1 MELQKKNKSE
11 ENSLRRIPT
20 KELKAHPEIT
30 IAFQKNKTI
39 KFELLNFLKPKSIST
54 RNIKNEKKKKFVESL
69 NSFRN
74 IFYDFS
80 NIKKKSLN
88 DIKKLK
94 RENFLFEK
102 NYKEYIKK
110 NSFDY
115 SDLKIEYEKKNF
127 FFPKLPKENLFKK
140 NILFLNKSN
149 IDNSIKYGLSNKNHQ
164 KKTIKF
170 LTKIQNQIELLKL
183 KESNLSHSSNI
194 INLYIKK
201 VNSVPCM
208 KIKDINKSLKEI
220 EKNQKEIS
228 NIKQTFEHI
237 FDLDNFFDNNKPLSS
252 VNNYSKKNLSQELTP
267 KINKNKINLI
277 HKIELRK
284 KILKKSQIET
294 IRKDKLNENDCNKV
308 KKFIKLFPSNLIKGN
323 LNKATRNKLNLLFHH
338 PIEKL
343 YNEVSKEIKP
353 LKYNEKIK
361 SYLKNRGIKCNNDI
375 SVQSILNQFKKSKNK
390 ILKNNLKKN
399 FQFINK
405 FSHENTEEFSKEQLK
420 KIKMDNDINIKMN
433 KSQNQII
440 NLFCS
445 IDNN

>member
-11 ENSLRRIPT
+11 ENSLRRIPI

-149 IDNSIKYGLSNKNHQ
+149 IDNSIKFDLSNKNHQ

-170 LTKIQNQIELLKL
+170 L
-183 KESNLSHSSNI
+183 
-194 INLYIKK
+194 
-201 VNSVPCM
+201 
-208 KIKDINKSLKEI
+208 
-220 EKNQKEIS
+220 
-228 NIKQTFEHI
+228 
-237 FDLDNFFDNNKPLSS
+237 
-252 VNNYSKKNLSQELTP
+252 
-267 KINKNKINLI
+267 
-277 HKIELRK
+277 K
-284 KILKKSQIET
+284 KI
-294 IRKDKLNENDCNKV
+294 
-308 KKFIKLFPSNLIKGN
+308 
-323 LNKATRNKLNLLFHH
+323 
-338 PIEKL
+338 
-343 YNEVSKEIKP
+343 
-353 LKYNEKIK
+353 
-361 SYLKNRGIKCNNDI
+361 
-375 SVQSILNQFKKSKNK
+375 
-390 ILKNNLKKN
+390 
-399 FQFINK
+399 
-405 FSHENTEEFSKEQLK
+405 
-420 KIKMDNDINIKMN
+420 
-433 KSQNQII
+433 
-440 NLFCS
+440 
-445 IDNN
+445 

>member
-1 MELQKKNKSE
+1 M
-11 ENSLRRIPT
+11 
-20 KELKAHPEIT
+20 
-30 IAFQKNKTI
+30 
-39 KFELLNFLKPKSIST
+39 
-54 RNIKNEKKKKFVESL
+54 KKKKFVESL

-220 EKNQKEIS
+220 EKNKKEIS
-228 NIKQTFEHI
+228 NTKQTFEHI
-237 FDLDNFFDNNKPLSS
+237 FDLDNFFDNNKPLRS
-252 VNNYSKKNLSQELTP
+252 VNNYSKKNLLQELTP
-267 KINKNKINLI
+267 KINKNKVNLI

>member
-1 MELQKKNKSE
+1 M
-11 ENSLRRIPT
+11 
-20 KELKAHPEIT
+20 
-30 IAFQKNKTI
+30 
-39 KFELLNFLKPKSIST
+39 
-54 RNIKNEKKKKFVESL
+54 
-69 NSFRN
+69 
-74 IFYDFS
+74 
-80 NIKKKSLN
+80 N

-115 SDLKIEYEKKNF
+115 SDLKIEYEKKNV

-149 IDNSIKYGLSNKNHQ
+149 IDNSVKYGLSSENQQ

-183 KESNLSHSSNI
+183 KKSNLSHSSNI
-194 INLYIKK
+194 TNIYIKK

-237 FDLDNFFDNNKPLSS
+237 FDLDNFFDNIKPLSS
-252 VNNYSKKNLSQELTP
+252 VNNYNKKNLLQDLTP

-294 IRKDKLNENDCNKV
+294 IRKDKLNENDCNKI
-308 KKFIKLFPSNLIKGN
+308 KKFIKLFPSSLIKGN
-323 LNKATRNKLNLLFHH
+323 LNKVTRNKLNLLFHH

-390 ILKNNLKKN
+390 ILENNLKKN
-399 FQFINK
+399 FQFVNQ

-420 KIKMDNDINIKMN
+420 KIKIDNDINIKMN
-433 KSQNQII
+433 KSQNKII

-445 IDNN
+445 VDNN

>member
-1 MELQKKNKSE
+1 M
-11 ENSLRRIPT
+11 
-20 KELKAHPEIT
+20 
-30 IAFQKNKTI
+30 
-39 KFELLNFLKPKSIST
+39 
-54 RNIKNEKKKKFVESL
+54 
-69 NSFRN
+69 
-74 IFYDFS
+74 
-80 NIKKKSLN
+80 N

-228 NIKQTFEHI
+228 NTKQTFEHI

-323 LNKATRNKLNLLFHH
+323 LNKTTRNKLNLLFHH